1 MIGKLIKYGL
11 ILIVGILGYNY
22 FLGSPEEK
30 ASSRKIFQ
38 EVKEVGVEVG
48 NLVKSEKQ
56 KFDKGKY
63 DGALR
68 KVKGVYENL
77 KDKASYLDDKVMSRL
92 DKLDDERAD
101 LEKRLENVSED
112 NTDEAKKT
120 RKNLKKDLDKLLKET
135 EDLVKNL
142 RE

>member
-30 ASSRKIFQ
+30 ATSTRIFK

-77 KDKASYLDDKVMSRL
+77 KDKASYLDGKVMDRL
-92 DKLDDERAD
+92 NELDGERAD

-112 NTDEAKKT
+112 NTDDAKKT
-120 RKNLKKDLDKLLKET
+120 RKKLKNDLDKLFEET
-135 EDLVKNL
+135 QDLVKNL
-142 RE
+142 KE

>member
-1 MIGKLIKYGL
+1 MIGKIIKYGL

-22 FLGSPEEK
+22 FLGTPEEK
-30 ASSRKIFQ
+30 ATSKKIFQ

-92 DKLDDERAD
+92 DKLDEERAD
-101 LEKRLENVSED
+101 LEKRLDNVSED

-120 RKNLKKDLDKLLKET
+120 RKNLKKDLDNLLKET